1 MKVFPESQGQSISDH
16 HVFHVFFEGQK
27 LLFVSLSFQLYF
39 SLKDYV
45 QVVSKVIVK
54 ILTITYTVGNEE
66 SYYLWLNEQI

>member
-27 LLFVSLSFQLYF
+27 LLFVFLSFQLYF

-54 ILTITYTVGNEE
+54 ILAFSILPNNYIYSG
-66 SYYLWLNEQI
+66 